1 MITEKAIYNDLIV
14 GWIVLSVA
22 IFVSLFFIVAPYGRH
37 VRARWGRTVQSSL
50 GWIIMES
57 TSPLVFAICFM
68 LGTNRNTW
76 PEIIFL
82 LLWEAHYIHRAYIY
96 PLHIRGGEK
105 PMPLAVI
112 SMGFLFNAV
121 NSYLN
126 GRFIFSFSDGYAN
139 SWLLDPRFIIGVIIY
154 VSGFVINRNSDIILR
169 NLREPGKPEYQMTD
183 KGLFRWISCPNYL
196 GEIMIWSGWAIATW
210 SLAGLSF
217 ALWTAANLVP
227 RARANH
233 RWYKQHFADY
243 PAQKRALVPKV
254 W

>member
-1 MITEKAIYNDLIV
+1 MNELILYNDLIIA
-14 GWIVLSVA
+14 WIALSVV

-37 VRARWGRTVQSSL
+37 ARAKWGLTLQSSL

-57 TSPLVFAICFM
+57 TSPLVFALCFM
-68 LGTNRNTW
+68 LGHNRNTW

-82 LLWEAHYIHRAYIY
+82 VLWEAHYIHRSYIY
-96 PLHIRGGEK
+96 PVHIRGGEK

-112 SMGFLFNAV
+112 GLGFIFNGV

-126 GRFIFSFSDGYAN
+126 GRYIFTLSAGYTN
-139 SWLLDPRFIIGVIIY
+139 HWLTDPRFIIGVVIFIA
-154 VSGFVINRNSDIILR
+154 GFVINRNSDIILR
-169 NLREPGKPEYQMTD
+169 NLRQPGQPEYQITD
-183 KGLFRWISCPNYL
+183 KGLFRWVSCPNYL
-196 GEIMIWSGWAIATW
+196 GEIMIWSGWAFATW

-227 RARANH
+227 RARAH
-233 RWYKQHFADY
+233 HLWYKQHFPDY
-243 PAQKRALVPKV
+243 PAQRRALMPKV

>member
-1 MITEKAIYNDLIV
+1 MSEKVFYEYLIIV
-14 GWIVLSVA
+14 WIALSAA

-37 VRARWGRTVQSSL
+37 VRAKWGRTVQSSL
-50 GWIIMES
+50 GWVIMES
-57 TSPLVFAICFM
+57 TSPLVFAFCFM
-68 LGTNRNTW
+68 LGDNRNTW

-96 PLHIRGGEK
+96 PIHIRGGEK

-112 SMGFLFNAV
+112 SLGFIFNGI

-126 GRFIFSFSDGYAN
+126 GRHIYTFSNGYAN
-139 SWLLDPRFIIGVIIY
+139 SWLTDPRFIIGVVIFI
-154 VSGFVINRNSDIILR
+154 SGFVINRNSDIILR
-169 NLREPGKPEYQMTD
+169 NLRVPGKPEYQMTN
-183 KGLFRWISCPNYL
+183 KGLFRWVSSPNYL

-227 RARANH
+227 RARAH
-233 RWYKQHFADY
+233 HIWYKKQFADY
-243 PAQKRALVPKV
+243 PSERRVLIPKV